1 MENYNRVKELTEES
15 AKSAGTAD
23 QKYEAYMDSMEAAT
37 KRLENAW
44 ESFTMKLES
53 SKVLRYTSQWLATIV
68 ENMDKIVP
76 LMTTLLV
83 TANSS
88 KIISFFT
95 GINGESKFK
104 DFGRKLLG
112 RDGKFVVGKDGT
124 VSYTKGSE
132 RSSYIKQ
139 ILNATEN
146 IDKNTRKTA
155 EESGKDGSGDKTEA
169 SNGRILGFKEYRAY
183 KSGNIFGNPMNDKEA
198 KEFEEK
204 VFKMGGFA
212 AATAAIGRFAQSKQ
226 VGGEGLAALFNR
238 TGQTVQENAGDKIFG
253 IGLSA
258 AGAGVGAFWGPLGS
272 MLGQLLGDSIGD
284 LISFLAHRSELER
297 KQRVQEAKER
307 LAALSDIKTS
317 IQENSSIMN
326 KKSLTSEDYEKLDAY
341 FESLE
346 ENVLKYV
353 EGGGNE
359 AKFIKSIIENAGLS
373 DKLGNVDNI
382 YELVKEISGST
393 GDIREKVQRGI
404 EITVADQNIEDI
416 WGSYEEEIYNNRK
429 VKEKEVQYFE
439 TARNGDTETK
449 VFSVDKAKSTEDQI
463 KDTED
468 EISKIREKYSSSTL
482 ESQKNLKKVIEKFEN
497 YLKELRSVQSKE
509 NDMYDKI
516 RKAYVNSGFLK
527 ADIYDFTQYDLQ
539 DLTMEGIVQR
549 IADTTER
556 ARDVFGRVKDSYR
569 TMIEQMVKS
578 DSRFSS
584 LLKGDSVSI
593 GKLTSAAT
601 DLNGVFGEL
610 KTTWS
615 NLNKTENEL
624 GGLSGDELSKI
635 GTIKSELDKLSED
648 EKNKLL
654 SELEKLSTYKDDK
667 KALDELNKLLMY
679 QTEDNKKAFEGIAK
693 TILGLK
699 EPIQLEKMV
708 RAADPNRMLSFARA
722 WNMTAKTAESL
733 AKSMPDLTTALGMM
747 TQSEIEEYFSGLRD
761 IIQDI
766 ASDSALSAKNIE
778 IILSKYPTLVGS
790 IGKANLYSD
799 AVNLLNKEQI
809 AAMANSTYST
819 FVGSESVFSDFRS
832 TIGNNEEYA
841 KIIGN
846 ASKFD
851 DIISKIAL
859 GEITNENFIGDVK
872 NYFNRTLE
880 LKYENPVIQSM
891 IELETNELEKQIK
904 IYEEQI
910 SAMDKINSQHKK
922 EIELIKARDALE
934 NSKKNKVAVYR
945 AGIGWTYEA
954 NEDTISSAKEN
965 LENLE
970 NERTKEQIQMDIDAL
985 NVQKNILDNL
995 QKSEQLED
1003 IKKNLESFFGKN
1015 GMGGSFAASVSNI
1028 VDAFQNQ
1035 TFTINLQ
1042 TGSVSYQVASGSG
1055 GIQTNTLSLSGYNSD
1070 VKASKEEVDRETTK
1084 IQNLYSEIATTA
1096 ADIKDNTKR
1105 SLKKENIEKYDKLY
1119 DEFKKSQ
1126 DILREYGA
1134 ETITLKDDKGNVT
1147 NLLDDKSVLNNIGLT
1162 KENRATFRVLD
1173 GVKVEAKSYS
1183 GGMRSKKG
1191 LYVDDDQVEEKSIS
1205 FSGIGSGVTSTLRG
1219 YLKDENVQVD
1229 SLEKGMWQV
1238 MEYGGSYYMVSDKGI
1253 YKIDT
1258 PEVIEKYDKFTPNAT
1273 GTTSFEGGTSLINE
1287 LGTEAIITPEGTITS
1302 LPSKTGIIPADI
1314 TKNLWGL
1321 GEIAPTL
1328 VAQLKTLSDS
1338 SISSNFGNT
1347 TYEEGQYID
1356 NLVMN
1361 VYPTKDYDMDK
1372 LLAEARAKFRL
1383 SKHNN

>member
-1 MENYNRVKELTEES
+1 MENYDRVKELTEES
-15 AKSAGTAD
+15 ANSAGTAD

-37 KRLENAW
+37 KRVENAW
-44 ESFTMKLES
+44 ESFVMKLES
-53 SKVLRYTSQWLATIV
+53 SKVLRYTSEVISFIV
-68 ENMDKIVP
+68 SNLEKIVP

-146 IDKNTRKTA
+146 IDKNTKKIA
-155 EESGKDGSGDKTEA
+155 EGSSEDGLGDKTKT
-169 SNGRILGFKEYRAY
+169 SDGRILSFKEYEEEKKRYKAY

-198 KEFEEK
+198 KEFEK
-204 VFKMGGFA
+204 IRNQKMKQNAKMGGFA

-226 VGGEGLAALFNR
+226 VGGEGLAALFNG
-238 TGQTVQENAGDKIFG
+238 TGQTVQENALDKVFG

-258 AGAGVGAFWGPLGS
+258 AGAFGGAFFGPLGS
-272 MLGQLLGDSIGD
+272 MLGQLLGDAVGD
-284 LISFLAHRSELER
+284 LISFGIHRSELER

-317 IQENSSIMN
+317 IQENGSIMN

-353 EGGGNE
+353 ESGGNE
-359 AKFIKSIIENAGLS
+359 AKFIESIIKNAELS
-373 DKLGNVDNI
+373 DKLGNIGSI

-393 GDIREKVQRGI
+393 SDIRESIQRGI
-404 EITVADQNIEDI
+404 EITVADQNIKDL
-416 WGSYEEEIYNNRK
+416 WDSYEEEIYDNRK
-429 VKEKEVQYFE
+429 IKGKDIAYTDVE
-439 TARNGDTETK
+439 TDEDGQLEGDA
-449 VFSVDKAKSTEDQI
+449 SKSTEDLI
-463 KDTED
+463 KDVENRL
-468 EISKIREKYSSSTL
+468 SKIHDGYSSSKRASFLLDESIKKL
-482 ESQKNLKKVIEKFEN
+482 ENR
-497 YLKELRSVQSKE
+497 LKELRSVQSKE

-549 IADTTER
+549 IADKTEK
-556 ARDVFGRVKDSYR
+556 ARDASGRIKDSYR
-569 TMIEQMVKS
+569 TTIEQMVKS

-593 GKLTSAAT
+593 GKLTSAANDLDSVLKKLNGGT
-601 DLNGVFGEL
+601 TIDDLNR
-610 KTTWS
+610 
-615 NLNKTENEL
+615 
-624 GGLSGDELSKI
+624 
-635 GTIKSELDKLSED
+635 
-648 EKNKLL
+648 
-654 SELEKLSTYKDDK
+654 
-667 KALDELNKLLMY
+667 LLMY
-679 QTEDNKKAFEGIAK
+679 QTEDNKSTFNLIADKVGK
-693 TILGLK
+693 T
-699 EPIQLEKMV
+699 PIQLEKMV
-708 RAADPNRMLSFARA
+708 RAADPNRMSNFARA
-722 WNMTAKTAESL
+722 WNMTADAAEKL
-733 AKSMPDLTTALGMM
+733 AEDMPDLTTALGMM

-778 IILSKYPTLVGS
+778 TILSKYPTLVGS
-790 IGKANLYSD
+790 IGKPNLYSD

-832 TIGNNEEYA
+832 TIEGNEEYA
-841 KIIGN
+841 KIIGS

-859 GEITNENFIGDVK
+859 GEITNTDFIGDVEK
-872 NYFNRTLE
+872 YFNRTLE

-1003 IKKNLESFFGKN
+1003 IKKNLESFFGEN

-1042 TGSVSYQVASGSG
+1042 TGSVSYQVASGEG
-1055 GIQTNTLSLSGYNSD
+1055 GIQTKTLPSLSGFNSD
-1070 VKASKEEVDRETTK
+1070 VEASEAEIDTETQK
-1084 IQNLYSEIATTA
+1084 IQDLYGKIAEKA
-1096 ADIKDNTKR
+1096 NAIKKGKRKDKEKNIKEYDI
-1105 SLKKENIEKYDKLY
+1105 LY
-1119 DEFKKSQ
+1119 DQFEKSQ
-1126 DILREYGA
+1126 DILRGYGA
-1134 ETITLKDDKGNVT
+1134 ETITKDGV

-1162 KENRATFRVLD
+1162 KEDRATFRVLD
-1173 GVKVEAKSYS
+1173 GIEVEAKSYS
-1183 GGMRSKKG
+1183 AGMRSNKG
-1191 LYVDDDQVEEKSIS
+1191 LYVDDDQVEKKSIS
-1205 FSGIGSGVTSTLRG
+1205 FSGIDSARRNTLRQ
-1219 YLKDENVQVD
+1219 YLKDEGVTVND
-1229 SLEKGMWQV
+1229 LEDGMWQV
-1238 MEYGGSYYMVSDKGI
+1238 MEYGGSYYMVSKKGI

-1258 PEVIEKYDKFTPNAT
+1258 PEVIEKYDKFTPNAS

-1328 VAQLKTLSDS
+1328 VAQLKTLSDP